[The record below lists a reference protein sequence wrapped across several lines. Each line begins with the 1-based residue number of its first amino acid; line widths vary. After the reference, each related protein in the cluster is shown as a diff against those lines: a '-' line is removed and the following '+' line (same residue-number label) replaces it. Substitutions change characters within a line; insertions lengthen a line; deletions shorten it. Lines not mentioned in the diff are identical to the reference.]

1 MEGPPGAGLGGL
13 SSYPLQEGV
22 MIMKRD
28 MELVRKIILKLE
40 DQPTGFTKDF
50 SIDGYSEEQIRYH
63 NSILLEAGWVR
74 GFDVTNL
81 SSSGPEGIATGINVE
96 RT

>member
-1 MEGPPGAGLGGL
+1 MKGRLAPAGRPLFL
-13 SSYPLQEGV
+13 PLQEGM